1 MKTNDLKKGHKIL
14 LENGWYAIIADNLK
28 GTIRMAD
35 VAGHYRELGS
45 VYAHDIKY
53 YLMGEDD
60 DTINPN
66 VQHPLC
72 MGGEFSG
79 MYAPVEHTPAQ
90 IKYRKFVKETGI

>member
-14 LENGWYAIIADNLK
+14 LECGWYAIIADNQK

-35 VAGHYRELGS
+35 VAGHFRELGS

-53 YLMGEDD
+53 YRMIEGEQPADR
-60 DTINPN
+60 
-66 VQHPLC
+66 VQHPMC
-72 MGGEFSG
+72 MGGEFGG

-90 IKYRKFVKETGI
+90 LKLKEQVGGF